1 MKKPRKN
8 DRRIL
13 ALKRILKLSEIYFNN
28 PKLSAIAQ
36 IAQEGL
42 KTF

>member
-13 ALKRILKLSEIYFNN
+13 ALKKILALSEIYFNN
-28 PKLSAIAQ
+28 PKLTTIAN
-36 IAQEGL
+36 IAKHGL
-42 KTF
+42 QTF